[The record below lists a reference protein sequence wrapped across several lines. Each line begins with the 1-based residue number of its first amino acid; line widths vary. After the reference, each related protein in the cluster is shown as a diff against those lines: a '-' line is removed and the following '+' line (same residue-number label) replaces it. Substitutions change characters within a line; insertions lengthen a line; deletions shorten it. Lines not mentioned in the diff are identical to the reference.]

1 MKLVTKIFLLIL
13 IFLSFAN
20 AQSQDTT
27 KISLKNPD
35 NQTPHN
41 YLIEL
46 QTKLDDFEL
55 HRQLYN
61 MQSEISLEND
71 PQTVWLKTSFL
82 LFQSD
87 NHNSDE
93 QSNLLLPLYNQYLEK
108 SRFDPV
114 RYVLGM
120 AQAGAVGYLAYK
132 HIKKYGFFK

>member
-1 MKLVTKIFLLIL
+1 MKLVIKIFLLIL
-13 IFLSFAN
+13 IFISFAN

-27 KISLKNPD
+27 KISLKNPG

-61 MQSEISLEND
+61 MQTNVSLEND

-82 LFQSD
+82 LSQSKV
-87 NHNSDE
+87 NKNE
-93 QSNLLLPLYNQYLEK
+93 GQSNLLLPLYNQYLEK

-132 HIKKYGFFK
+132 HIKKYSLFK